1 MIELSKYKDI
11 SEATPEIRGIIY
23 QIELYRINGNM
34 EAAYALLDKNIAALK
49 PFIVTNESFN
59 KIEND
64 IYNLSVDVIGTQ
76 KIILSDS
83 EPSGLATNSEWLKP
97 Y

>member
-11 SEATPEIRGIIY
+11 SEATPEIKGIIH

-34 EAAYALLDKNIAALK
+34 DAAYELLEKNKTALK
-49 PFIVTNESFN
+49 PYIVTNESFN

-76 KIILSDS
+76 KIILNDS
-83 EPSGLATNSEWLKP
+83 EPSKLATNSEWLKP

>member
-11 SEATPEIRGIIY
+11 SEATPEIKSIIH

-34 EAAYALLDKNIAALK
+34 DAAYELLEKNKTALK
-49 PFIVTNESFN
+49 PYIVTNESFN

-76 KIILSDS
+76 KIILNDS
-83 EPSGLATNSEWLKP
+83 EPSKLATNSEWLKP